1 MQFKLVNA
9 GHNNMVAMDKVV
21 AIVSPNSAPAKRL
34 KDEAKAAGRLVDMTQ
49 GKPTRSII
57 ITSAN
62 HLILSDVKVE
72 TLAARFNAAAA
83 RPLEDSDIIAIV
95 DES

>member
-49 GKPTRSII
+49 GKPTRSLI
-57 ITSAN
+57 ITSAH

-72 TLAARFNAAAA
+72 TLAARFNAAAV
-83 RPLEDSDIIAIV
+83 RPLEDGDIITIM